1 MSCPVCNGYPGCP
14 SCTPEPRMITCPA
27 CNGTGEIFT
36 DLIMTNAMND
46 KDKQHRSEEFQE
58 LTSKIDRLEK
68 IALLG
73 AKNVLTI
80 DDVALITGFTKGH
93 IYRLTSGQKIPHYKP
108 NGRTLYFK
116 KEEIEDWMLQNK
128 IRTNTEIESAA
139 TTYTAINKKK

>member
-1 MSCPVCNGYPGCP
+1 
-14 SCTPEPRMITCPA
+14 
-27 CNGTGEIFT
+27 
-36 DLIMTNAMND
+36 MND

-58 LTSKIDRLEK
+58 LSSKIERLEK

-108 NGRTLYFK
+108 NGRILYFK

-128 IRTNTEIESAA
+128 IKTTAEIESAA
-139 TTYTAINKKK
+139 TTYTAIKKRSELWMRASIPQKPASGRPLNPGLG

>member
-1 MSCPVCNGYPGCP
+1 
-14 SCTPEPRMITCPA
+14 
-27 CNGTGEIFT
+27 
-36 DLIMTNAMND
+36 MTNAMNE
-46 KDKQHRSEEFQE
+46 KDKQRRSEEFQE

>member
-1 MSCPVCNGYPGCP
+1 
-14 SCTPEPRMITCPA
+14 
-27 CNGTGEIFT
+27 
-36 DLIMTNAMND
+36 MTNAMND

-68 IALLG
+68 
-73 AKNVLTI
+73 I

-128 IRTNTEIESAA
+128 IQTNTEIESAA

>member
-1 MSCPVCNGYPGCP
+1 
-14 SCTPEPRMITCPA
+14 
-27 CNGTGEIFT
+27 
-36 DLIMTNAMND
+36 MTNAMND

-93 IYRLTSGQKIPHYKP
+93 IYRLT
-108 NGRTLYFK
+108 
-116 KEEIEDWMLQNK
+116 EEIEDWMLQNK
-128 IRTNTEIESAA
+128 IQTNTEIESAA

>member
-1 MSCPVCNGYPGCP
+1 
-14 SCTPEPRMITCPA
+14 
-27 CNGTGEIFT
+27 
-36 DLIMTNAMND
+36 MTNAMND

-128 IRTNTEIESAA
+128 IQTNTEIERAA

>member
-1 MSCPVCNGYPGCP
+1 
-14 SCTPEPRMITCPA
+14 
-27 CNGTGEIFT
+27 
-36 DLIMTNAMND
+36 MND

-93 IYRLTSGQKIPHYKP
+93 IYRLTSNRQIPYFKK
-108 NGRTLYFK
+108 NRKLYFK
-116 KEEIEDWMLQNK
+116 KSELEEWMLERRIPTEEEIQ
-128 IRTNTEIESAA
+128 SQA
-139 TTYTAINKKK
+139 TTYLATHKI

>member
-1 MSCPVCNGYPGCP
+1 
-14 SCTPEPRMITCPA
+14 
-27 CNGTGEIFT
+27 
-36 DLIMTNAMND
+36 MND

-80 DDVALITGFTKGH
+80 DDVALITGFTKG
-93 IYRLTSGQKIPHYKP
+93 QKIPHYKP

-128 IRTNTEIESAA
+128 IQTNTEIESAA